1 METSTK
7 PKYTVVKEERKDKRK
22 EIKGVVLKYY
32 ETSQNE
38 CTNKSKGSILNFTK
52 KKKTNKQIGYL
63 HTSFTT
69 FLYICHFD
77 DCCP

>member
-52 KKKTNKQIGYL
+52 KKKNKQTNWLFTHFFYNIFVYL
-63 HTSFTT
+63 SF
-69 FLYICHFD
+69 
-77 DCCP
+77 

>member
-1 METSTK
+1 METSIK
-7 PKYTVVKEERKDKRK
+7 PKYTVVKEETKHKRK

-52 KKKTNKQIGYL
+52 KKKNKQTNWLFIHFFFNIFVYL
-63 HTSFTT
+63 SF
-69 FLYICHFD
+69 
-77 DCCP
+77 